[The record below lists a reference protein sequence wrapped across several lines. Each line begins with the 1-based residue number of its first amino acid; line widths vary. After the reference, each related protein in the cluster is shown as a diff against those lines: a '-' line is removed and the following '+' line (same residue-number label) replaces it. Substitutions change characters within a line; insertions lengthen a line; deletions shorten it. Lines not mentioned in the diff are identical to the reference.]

1 MAEILPRGLVHQEV
15 SSRDL
20 SGRCFLESLC
30 SNLAKRPLVKILCRD
45 LVKRTGIL
53 LRDIYLIESLNRD
66 LALRFSAG
74 VFCGDLLQA
83 PCADSLTEGS
93 CTAASTQNL
102 SRRSCT
108 RSSTEISTKELAESY
123 VVSPY
128 LFFKFLATPFGVSCR
143 DYFFVRQMLQ
153 CLFSNMCIVF
163 NSKISS

>member
-1 MAEILPRGLVHQEV
+1 MQQSCQETSCKDLVQRLGEEN
-15 SSRDL
+15 RDL
-20 SGRCFLESLC
+20 AQRY
-30 SNLAKRPLVKILCRD
+30 
-45 LVKRTGIL
+45 
-53 LRDIYLIESLNRD
+53 IYLIESLNRD